1 MATLDIFRIADD
13 QELTDLLLK
22 QYIQKNDIKSN
33 QRYLPLWNAYNN
45 DYEIFHAKAKAAWKP
60 DNRIAVNFAQYI
72 VDTFEGFFLGHP
84 IKVAC
89 EDEAVAEY
97 INENDNDNDSDD
109 INAELSSIVSIFGRG
124 YRIIYVNEDGEIGSA
139 YLDPMESFAIYN
151 ESITPRMRYFVR
163 TYKDTHNNRV
173 GSVSDDTFVRYF
185 TMEGGGIT
193 WLEEYPHGFS
203 GVPVVEFIQN
213 RARTGIFESV
223 LPLINSYNKVLSEK
237 ANDVDYF
244 ADAYLKIQGM
254 QIDKE
259 TLKFMRENRT
269 INAKGTNSEKA
280 VIEFLQKPS
289 DDDTQEH
296 LLDRIENMIFT
307 VAMVCNISDDNFATS
322 SGIALK
328 YKLLP
333 MTNLAARK
341 WRKFQTG
348 LNQYYKLMCS
358 NPVTPLAE
366 DAWSNLRY
374 IHTLNY
380 PANIQDEAEAVGRL
394 SGIVSRRTQLGMLAP
409 IDGIGIDDVD
419 VELRQIEKER
429 KGLEV
434 GVEKTESEVTVS
446 DTSNEE

>member
-1 MATLDIFRIADD
+1 MATIDIFRIADD
-13 QELTDLLLK
+13 QELDDLLLK

-45 DYEIFHAKAKAAWKP
+45 DYDIFHAKPKAAWKP
-60 DNRIAVNFAQYI
+60 DNRVAVNLAQFI
-72 VDTFEGFFLGHP
+72 VDSFEGFFLGNP
-84 IKVAC
+84 IKVEC
-89 EDEAVAEY
+89 EDEHVAEY
-97 INENDNDNDSDD
+97 INETDDNNDSDD
-109 INAELSSIVSIFGRG
+109 VNAELSTIVSIFGRG
-124 YRIIYVNEDGEIGSA
+124 YKIIFVNEDGEIGSA

-163 TYKDTHNNRV
+163 TYKNAHNVRV
-173 GSVSDDTFVRYF
+173 GSVADDTFIRYF
-185 TMEGGGIT
+185 SLEGGNVT
-193 WLEEYPHGFS
+193 WLEEYPHGFA
-203 GVPVVEFIQN
+203 GVPCVEFVQN

-223 LPLINSYNKVLSEK
+223 LPLINTYNKVLSEK

-296 LLDRIENMIFT
+296 LLNRIETMIFT

-341 WRKFQTG
+341 WRKFASG

-366 DAWSNLRY
+366 DAWTQLRY
-374 IHTLNY
+374 VHVLNY
-380 PANIQDEAEAVGRL
+380 PANVQDEAEAVGRL
-394 SGIVSRRTQLGMLAP
+394 NGIVSKRRQLSMLSD
-409 IDGIGIDDVD
+409 IEDVD
-419 VELRQIEKER
+419 AELAQIAKEA

-434 GVEKTESEVTVS
+434 GVDEEKEDETN